1 YACSLAC
8 VFLTDQDSGLGRHAE
23 KPDLPGGCW
32 CHTIYGPL
40 TPDAYLREVEET
52 SSSHDEIAFKRADA
66 EAMGQIF
73 LLKTLMDERDEQ
85 AWSQKKAEAKCQ
97 AEERCRENDEK
108 APWGCLW
115 LQVWMRNIDIAKVL
129 EQKLHVFFFEGKVGK
144 GKLAW
149 DQLSNQDAVK
159 EARKDTGLG
168 ASQTVEVAYLEKEGL
183 EYEEHD
189 IREFKKFM
197 KEHRGK

>member
-1 YACSLAC
+1 MVC
-8 VFLTDQDSGLGRHAE
+8 T
-23 KPDLPGGCW
+23 
-32 CHTIYGPL
+32 
-40 TPDAYLREVEET
+40 VE
-52 SSSHDEIAFKRADA
+52 
-66 EAMGQIF
+66 
-73 LLKTLMDERDEQ
+73 
-85 AWSQKKAEAKCQ
+85 
-97 AEERCRENDEK
+97 
-108 APWGCLW
+108 
-115 LQVWMRNIDIAKVL
+115 VL
-129 EQKLHVFFFEGKVGK
+129 EQTLHVFFFEGKVGK

-189 IREFKKFM
+189 IREFKQFM

>member
-1 YACSLAC
+1 MVC
-8 VFLTDQDSGLGRHAE
+8 T
-23 KPDLPGGCW
+23 
-32 CHTIYGPL
+32 
-40 TPDAYLREVEET
+40 VE
-52 SSSHDEIAFKRADA
+52 
-66 EAMGQIF
+66 
-73 LLKTLMDERDEQ
+73 
-85 AWSQKKAEAKCQ
+85 
-97 AEERCRENDEK
+97 
-108 APWGCLW
+108 
-115 LQVWMRNIDIAKVL
+115 VL

-149 DQLSNQDAVK
+149 DQLSHQDAVK

-189 IREFKKFM
+189 IREFKQFM